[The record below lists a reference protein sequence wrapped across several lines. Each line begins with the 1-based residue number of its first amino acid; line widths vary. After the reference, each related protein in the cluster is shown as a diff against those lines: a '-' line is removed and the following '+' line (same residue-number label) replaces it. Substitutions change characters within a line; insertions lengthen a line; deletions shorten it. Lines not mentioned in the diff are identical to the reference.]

1 MNNLPKATDAI
12 EVELESR
19 PRFFQP
25 EPASLTTQW
34 FFSVVPGTDAL
45 EALRDLVKYEDPCD
59 IGL

>member
-45 EALRDLVKYEDPCD
+45 
-59 IGL
+59 